1 MSDTMRLDRFLWFA
15 RLTKTR
21 PAAQAIAADG
31 HLRIDGRPTDRA
43 HAAIRPGNI
52 LTFAQ
57 GPRIRV
63 IRIESLPVRR
73 GPAPEAR
80 ACYIDLVAGPDGENP
95 TANESQ
101 HDAQD

>member
-1 MSDTMRLDRFLWFA
+1 MTDSMRLDRFLWFA

-31 HLRIDGRPTDRA
+31 HLRVDGRPTDRA
-43 HAAIRPGNI
+43 HTPIRPGNI

-57 GPRIRV
+57 GANIRV
-63 IRIESLPVRR
+63 IRVESLPLRR

-80 ACYIDLVAGPDGENP
+80 ACYIDLIPGSASTDFP
-95 TANESQ
+95 ANESQ
-101 HDAQD
+101 HDTQD